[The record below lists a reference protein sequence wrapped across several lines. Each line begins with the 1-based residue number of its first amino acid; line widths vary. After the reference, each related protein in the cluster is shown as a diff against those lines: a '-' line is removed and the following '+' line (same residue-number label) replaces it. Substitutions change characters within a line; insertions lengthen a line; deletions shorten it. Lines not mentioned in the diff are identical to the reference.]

1 MVGLATYS
9 IPPPQDLRTVTEAKH
24 QVLHVR
30 QNRLEKR
37 KWGLLRLVHPSW
49 SVERASPGGSSDGCL
64 QSLRVSCLPVP
75 AAHYQVLR
83 HVLAT
88 EHRVFGAERVAKGTD
103 RPLNSVIGL
112 GLNHLRNFLERH
124 FSRGGSRRRGTP
136 LFLTAEELGSTKSIR
151 FTRRATPGLVS
162 KSWRSRISYPISA

>member
-112 GLNHLRNFLERH
+112 GLNHLRNFLETHLSRFTPTWNTAVPH
-124 FSRGGSRRRGTP
+124 RGGTWVDQ
-136 LFLTAEELGSTKSIR
+136 TIR
-151 FTRRATPGLVS
+151 FTGRATPGLDS
-162 KSWRSRISYPISA
+162 K